1 MKQIKCPKCGEQFT
15 IDESG
20 YADIVK
26 QVRDDEFN
34 NELKEREKYF
44 ESERDNAVNAAVA
57 KSESKKD
64 KEIAELKQK
73 LALAESENEVAVEK
87 IKSKNISEL
96 ASKDQEIQALKSQ
109 LELDKKQSEI
119 AVKSAVQDKDS
130 EIIKL
135 KNDLDSEKK
144 DREMSELLL
153 KESHAAELQRK
164 DEEIAFYKD
173 FKARQSTKMI
183 GESLEQ
189 HCMVEFEKLRPTAF
203 RNAYFEKD
211 NDAKT
216 GSKGDFI
223 YREKAEDD
231 IEFISIMFEMKNEA
245 DTTSTKHKNEHFFKE
260 LDKDRNEKNC
270 EYAVLV
276 SMLEP
281 DSELYNTGI
290 VDVSHKYE
298 KMYVIRPQ
306 FFILLITILR
316 NAALNSLSY
325 KRDLIAVQNQNLDIS
340 KFEADMM
347 DFKADFSMNVERA
360 GNKFKTAIEEIDKT
374 IDHLQKVKDNLLSS
388 DKNLQIANRKVD
400 KLSIKSLTKDNP
412 TMKAKFD
419 ALKEANSE
427 N

>member
-1 MKQIKCPKCGEQFT
+1 
-15 IDESG
+15 
-20 YADIVK
+20 
-26 QVRDDEFN
+26 
-34 NELKEREKYF
+34 
-44 ESERDNAVNAAVA
+44 
-57 KSESKKD
+57 
-64 KEIAELKQK
+64 
-73 LALAESENEVAVEK
+73 
-87 IKSKNISEL
+87 
-96 ASKDQEIQALKSQ
+96 
-109 LELDKKQSEI
+109 
-119 AVKSAVQDKDS
+119 
-130 EIIKL
+130 
-135 KNDLDSEKK
+135 
-144 DREMSELLL
+144 
-153 KESHAAELQRK
+153 
-164 DEEIAFYKD
+164 
-173 FKARQSTKMI
+173 
-183 GESLEQ
+183 
-189 HCMVEFEKLRPTAF
+189 
-203 RNAYFEKD
+203 
-211 NDAKT
+211 
-216 GSKGDFI
+216 
-223 YREKAEDD
+223 
-231 IEFISIMFEMKNEA
+231 MFEMKNEA

-306 FFILLITILR
+306 FFIPLITILR

-419 ALKEANSE
+419 ALKDANSE